1 MKRAT
6 ILALLGFGALCNGQE
21 VRRALPAN
29 APSLENYQN
38 PSWMDRL
45 PDGQAVEVR
54 RAESVTSAL
63 PATALSSP
71 SPIPTPSASPSP
83 VATAP
88 VVTAP
93 VPIPAVLDDP
103 QNIRIAPSAS
113 AASNTES
120 ALDRANNLYSRKLY
134 DLAIPE
140 YEAFLIADSA
150 SPSRDA
156 ALFRLAEC
164 HRMAG
169 NAAASRAAYEKLVM
183 QFKAG
188 EFAAA
193 GAYRLGEMLAAE
205 NLHQPAAIQFD
216 LATREAKEPG
226 IRLAAAYFA
235 ARSFEALNQHQPAE
249 ERYRV
254 VIATEGD
261 NPYREN
267 AALALAAIQLKQGKK
282 QAALETCEFL
292 ANTSASPD
300 VVSRSSLQAARLAGE
315 LGSTAKVLQLFDK
328 AASGTQ
334 DPAVKSEAI
343 LAALRLRY
351 DSGDFR
357 GITQMGEGIEKEL
370 PASARP
376 DALSILAA
384 AWRRVGNEN
393 QAKRVYDRI
402 VSENP
407 SAASPEVRYQ
417 RLLSLYATKDPEL
430 VAEVDRFL
438 AASNDPKQTASAS
451 LLKAEALFQK
461 PDYAAA
467 AKVYTPLVESPSLKP
482 EQRSAALYKL
492 AWALD
497 ASGDAAGAIRA
508 YTAFAEKYPADKLAA
523 TSVLQRGLVRQK
535 AQAHVE
541 ALADFDEVINRFQ
554 FSKEVEIALLQK
566 ALTLGQLKKYPEMA
580 AAFQDLLKRYPNSA
594 AAAQAN
600 FWLGWVAFENKDYKQ
615 SITLLEKARL
625 LDSKNYADRA
635 TLRILLAQYQLQ
647 DRPAAAR
654 EADDY
659 KGGAIPAEVAIWLAQ
674 GHFDDKKY
682 AKSEKLLLPLV
693 QNPAAVP
700 PDAWIL
706 ISETRLAL
714 AKYDEASQAA
724 DKAIASTQNPSAQ
737 ARGFLAKASAEIAL
751 RRAASARQAVD
762 QALFLQPEGK
772 LNAEARLASGEVFFM
787 EQDYESAARAFM
799 AVSILLDDPKLTPK
813 ALRRA
818 ADSYRRA
825 FKDAEADKAMKEL
838 LERFPGSGLSAAP

>member
-1 MKRAT
+1 MKRAFF
-6 ILALLGFGALCNGQE
+6 LSLLGVASIANSQE

-29 APSLENYQN
+29 APSVENYEN

-45 PDGQAVEVR
+45 PDGQPVEVR
-54 RAESVTSAL
+54 RAE
-63 PATALSSP
+63 PAK
-71 SPIPTPSASPSP
+71 PSAAAVPPQSPALAPAPPAPQPTP
-83 VATAP
+83 VAT
-88 VVTAP
+88 
-93 VPIPAVLDDP
+93 ILDDP
-103 QNIRIAPSAS
+103 QNIRIAPSGGAGSS
-113 AASNTES
+113 AES
-120 ALDRANNLYSRKLY
+120 ALGRANTLYSRKLY

-140 YEAFLIADSA
+140 YEAFLIADA
-150 SPSRDA
+150 TAPLRDE

-183 QFKAG
+183 QFQTG

-193 GAYRLGEMLAAE
+193 GAYRLGEILAAE

-216 LATREAKEPG
+216 LAAREAKEPG
-226 IRLAAAYFA
+226 IRLAAAYLA
-235 ARSFEALNQHQPAE
+235 ARSYEALQQNPSAE
-249 ERYRV
+249 DRYKV
-254 VIATEGD
+254 VLATEGT

-292 ANTSASPD
+292 ATTSTSPD
-300 VVSRSSLQAARLAGE
+300 VAARSALQAARLAAE
-315 LGSTAKVLQLFDK
+315 LGSTTKALQLFDK

-334 DPAVKSEAI
+334 DSAIKSEAI

-351 DSGDFR
+351 ESGDFH
-357 GITQMGEGIEKEL
+357 GITMMGEGIEKDL

-376 DALSILAA
+376 DALGILAA
-384 AWRRVGNEN
+384 AWRRPGNED

-407 SAASPEVRYQ
+407 SAASADVRYQ
-417 RLLSLYATKDPEL
+417 RLLSLYATKDPAL

-438 AASNDPKQTASAS
+438 ASSNDPKQSASAA

-467 AKVYTPLVESPSLKP
+467 AKAYAPLVENPSLKP

-497 ASGDAAGAIRA
+497 ASGDSAGAIRA
-508 YTAFAEKYPADKLAA
+508 YTAFAEKYPGDKLAA
-523 TSVLQRGLVRQK
+523 TAVLQRGLARQK
-535 AQAHVE
+535 AQAHTE
-541 ALADFDEVINRFQ
+541 ALADFDEVITRFQ

-580 AAFQDLLKRYPNSA
+580 DAFQELLRRYPNSA
-594 AAAQAN
+594 AAAQAH
-600 FWLGWVAFENKDYKQ
+600 FWLGWAAFENKDYPQ
-615 SITLLEKARL
+615 AITLLDKARL

-647 DRPAAAR
+647 DRAAAAR

-659 KGGAIPAEVAIWLAQ
+659 KGGAIPAEVVIWIAQ
-674 GHFDDKKY
+674 GYLEDKKF
-682 AKSEKLLLPLV
+682 AKAEKILAPLV
-693 QNPAAVP
+693 QNPASVP

-706 ISETRLAL
+706 ASETNLAL
-714 AKYDEASQAA
+714 AKNDAASQAA
-724 DKAIASTQNPSAQ
+724 DKAIASTQNPQAQ
-737 ARGFLAKASAEIAL
+737 ARAHIAKAYAEIAL
-751 RRAASARQAVD
+751 KRPATARQAVD

-772 LNAEARLASGEVFFM
+772 LNAEA
-787 EQDYESAARAFM
+787 
-799 AVSILLDDPKLTPK
+799 
-813 ALRRA
+813 
-818 ADSYRRA
+818 
-825 FKDAEADKAMKEL
+825 
-838 LERFPGSGLSAAP
+838 

>member
-6 ILALLGFGALCNGQE
+6 ILTLLGTVLICSGQE
-21 VRRALPAN
+21 VRRALPAD
-29 APSLENYQN
+29 APSLENYTN

-45 PDGQAVEVR
+45 PDGQPVEVR
-54 RAESVTSAL
+54 RAESVKSVP
-63 PATALSSP
+63 PAVPPPVVSLA
-71 SPIPTPSASPSP
+71 PTPPEPQPTP
-83 VATAP
+83 VGT
-88 VVTAP
+88 
-93 VPIPAVLDDP
+93 VLDDP
-103 QNIRIAPSAS
+103 QNIRIAPAGGAS
-113 AASNTES
+113 SHADS

-140 YEAFLIADSA
+140 YEAFLIADSTA
-150 SPSRDA
+150 PARDA

-169 NAAASRAAYEKLVM
+169 NTAASRAAYEKLLM
-183 QFKAG
+183 QFQTG

-193 GAYRLGEMLAAE
+193 GAYRLGEMLAAD

-216 LATREAKEPG
+216 LAAREAKQPG

-235 ARSFEALNQHQPAE
+235 ARSFDALQNNQSAE
-249 ERYRV
+249 DRYRV
-254 VIATEGD
+254 VVATEGE

-292 ANTSASPD
+292 ASTAASPD
-300 VVSRSSLQAARLAGE
+300 VAARSALQAARLAAE
-315 LGSTAKVLQLFDK
+315 LGSTAKALQLFDK

-334 DPAVKSEAI
+334 DSAMKSEAI

-357 GITQMGEGIEKEL
+357 GITQMGEAIERDL
-370 PASARP
+370 PVSARP
-376 DALSILAA
+376 EALGILAA
-384 AWRRVGNEN
+384 AWRRTGNED

-407 SAASPEVRYQ
+407 SAASAEVRYQ
-417 RLLSLYATKDPEL
+417 RLLSLYATKDPAL

-438 AASNDPKQTASAS
+438 AGSTDPKQSASAA

-467 AKVYTPLVESPSLKP
+467 AKAYAPLVENSLLKP

-497 ASGDAAGAIRA
+497 ASGDSAGAIRA
-508 YTAFAEKYPADKLAA
+508 YTAFSEKYPGDKLAA
-523 TSVLQRGLVRQK
+523 TAVLQRGLVRQK
-535 AQAHVE
+535 AQSYTE
-541 ALADFDEVINRFQ
+541 ALADFEEVISRFQ

-566 ALTLGQLKKYPEMA
+566 ALTLGQLKNYPEMA
-580 AAFQDLLKRYPNSA
+580 AAFQELLRRYPNSA
-594 AAAQAN
+594 AAAQAH
-600 FWLGWVAFENKDYKQ
+600 FWLGWAAFENKDYPQ
-615 SITLLEKARL
+615 AITLLDKARL

-647 DRPAAAR
+647 DRAAAAR

-659 KGGAIPAEVAIWLAQ
+659 KGGAIPAEVVIWLAQ
-674 GHFDDKKY
+674 GYLDDKKF
-682 AKSEKLLLPLV
+682 AKAEKLLMPLA
-693 QNPAAVP
+693 QNPASVP

-706 ISETRLAL
+706 ISETKLAL
-714 AKYDEASQAA
+714 NKYDEASQAA
-724 DKAIASTQNPSAQ
+724 DKAIASTQNPQAQ
-737 ARGFLAKASAEIAL
+737 VRAHLAKASAEIAL
-751 RRAASARQAVD
+751 KRPASARQAVD

-772 LNAEARLASGEVFFM
+772 LNVEARLASGEVFFI

-799 AVSILLDDPKLTPK
+799 AVSILVDDPKLTPK

-818 ADSYRRA
+818 ADAYRRA

-838 LERFPGSGLSAAP
+838 AERFPGSGLTATP